1 MHMTVAFSM
10 VAATCPGKEF
20 GGVALLVIVVCS
32 PSKLSLFVDLAAQ
45 IRYIQKRKIPSNQ
58 IR

>member
-10 VAATCPGKEF
+10 VAAICPGKEL
-20 GGVALLVIVVCS
+20 GGVAFLAIDVCS

-45 IRYIQKRKIPSNQ
+45 IR
-58 IR
+58 